1 MFSGCGATCLFLL
14 VENIMSAMSEEIILL
29 VERAGGKK
37 EETFGAA
44 LEHKGFKVIVAQTGR
59 QALTFAEQVSPALIV
74 LNAASLGTN
83 GLRICRLLHESH
95 GSVPMIHILP
105 KDEKTA
111 LESSPAEVV
120 LVLPFTP
127 RKLINHIRR
136 LLPGARKEVTQV
148 GPIRL
153 ALNARVVQAYGREQH
168 LTPKTA
174 SLLEVFLRHPGE
186 TLDRG
191 FLMRQ
196 VWDTDYVGDTRTLDV
211 HVRWMREAIEPDPRS
226 PRHILTVRGVGYRFE
241 PGD

>member
-1 MFSGCGATCLFLL
+1 
-14 VENIMSAMSEEIILL
+14 MSTMSEEIILL

-37 EETFGAA
+37 KEETFGAA
-44 LEHKGFKVIVAQTGR
+44 LERKGFKVVVAQTGR
-59 QALTFAEQVSPALIV
+59 QALDFAERVGPALIV

-83 GLRICRLLHESH
+83 GLRICRLIRASH
-95 GSVPMIHILP
+95 SEVPVIHILP
-105 KDEKTA
+105 KGEKAA
-111 LESSPAEVV
+111 LESSPAEA
-120 LVLPFTP
+120 LLELPFTP
-127 RKLINHIRR
+127 RKLINSIKR

-153 ALNARVVQAYGREQH
+153 ALDARIVQAYGREQR

-186 TLDRG
+186 TLDRS

-241 PGD
+241 PGE

>member
-1 MFSGCGATCLFLL
+1 M
-14 VENIMSAMSEEIILL
+14 NAMSEEIILL

-44 LEHKGFKVIVAQTGR
+44 LERKGFKVVVAQTGR
-59 QALTFAEQVSPALIV
+59 QALELVEQVAPALIV

-83 GLRICRLLHESH
+83 GRRICRLLREGHST
-95 GSVPMIHILP
+95 VPLIHILP
-105 KDEKTA
+105 AGEKMA
-111 LESSPAEVV
+111 LESSPAEVL

-127 RKLINHIRR
+127 RKLINNIRR

-153 ALNARVVQAYGREQH
+153 ALDACIVEAYGREQR

-174 SLLEVFLRHPGE
+174 SLLGVFLRHPGQ

-211 HVRWMREAIEPDPRS
+211 HVRWMREAVEPDPRS

-241 PGD
+241 PGE